1 MCSITDECSLAI
13 TNNQETKEQ
22 KMGGLGTPRPAT
34 KSRGDLRAP
43 TRSLHGPATPRH
55 SRQPDPP
62 ALPPPSAR
70 PQLGLPP
77 LYPQQQSQQQQQQQ
91 QTGQQQ
97 QAQKKHLR
105 PQLHPYN
112 PCPYC
117 RIHND
122 TRYTVCQSCS
132 FIINPYVSWMPSV
145 AAVIRKAARRKL
157 IIYSWERENGHR
169 VLQCCDCQSKHYNVI
184 KCELCNH
191 FPCENC
197 TPLSV
202 TSSSTSMLW

>member
-1 MCSITDECSLAI
+1 
-13 TNNQETKEQ
+13 
-22 KMGGLGTPRPAT
+22 MGGLGTPRPAT
-34 KSRGDLRAP
+34 KSRGDWWAP
-43 TRSLHGPATPRH
+43 ARSPHGPATPRR
-55 SRQPDPP
+55 SRQPAPP
-62 ALPPPSAR
+62 ALPPPLAQA
-70 PQLGLPP
+70 QLGLPP
-77 LYPQQQSQQQQQQQ
+77 LYPKQQTQQVGQQQQSQQQQQA
-91 QTGQQQ
+91 GQQQ
-97 QAQKKHLR
+97 QTQKKHPR
-105 PQLHPYN
+105 PQSHPYN

-132 FIINPYVSWMPSV
+132 FIINPYVSWMLPV
-145 AAVIRKAARRKL
+145 ATIRRKAARRKL

-169 VLQCCDCQSKHYNVI
+169 VLQCCDCQSKHYNMV

-202 TSSSTSMLW
+202 TSSSMSMLW